1 MQIPSKVRIGGI
13 DYKVKHIPAPTS
25 SDGALCYGT
34 FDPEHSVIELNS
46 EKGLSHDRM
55 CQTLMHEI
63 LHGVMFHYN
72 LTPEDE
78 EVIVTTM
85 ARGIFQVIKDNPKI
99 FQEVKNGNLCKGK
112 A

>member
-1 MQIPSKVRIGGI
+1 
-13 DYKVKHIPAPTS
+13 
-25 SDGALCYGT
+25 
-34 FDPEHSVIELNS
+34 
-46 EKGLSHDRM
+46 
-55 CQTLMHEI
+55 LMHEI

-99 FQEVKNGNLCKGK
+99 FQEVKNGDLCKRK
-112 A
+112 